1 MNNIDVRQEILYQL
15 DKIDDVE
22 NLCKVDKTFKSL
34 CQKEFWIHWYNKNQL
49 IFPNNTYNDINGYI
63 NEYKLTEKATVLF
76 NYLYNSNL
84 KHILFFSHVV
94 KDDFLVLN
102 LIHIQCLL

>member
-34 CQKEFWIHWYNKNQL
+34 C
-49 IFPNNTYNDINGYI
+49 
-63 NEYKLTEKATVLF
+63 
-76 NYLYNSNL
+76 
-84 KHILFFSHVV
+84 
-94 KDDFLVLN
+94 
-102 LIHIQCLL
+102 